1 MLDRRELNC
10 TVTSLLLD
18 TQLIICFSSSGFVSW
33 LCPLFVILSVCQI
46 NELNH
51 WLFAL
56 QYMKM
61 LIKMYIMTVI
71 SVEESAFNWLHCWCR
86 ACVWV
91 LHSVL
96 CASVAGS
103 NGWHYLNR
111 WTRPHENVMSVSSYR
126 HNIHRT
132 AMTVTN
138 NDRWKGVLEE
148 FRVDGDN
155 LQTLLMT

>member
-1 MLDRRELNC
+1 MFHL
-10 TVTSLLLD
+10 
-18 TQLIICFSSSGFVSW
+18 ICFCSLTVSFIRHSQCVSNK
-33 LCPLFVILSVCQI
+33 LIESLTIC
-46 NELNH
+46 
-51 WLFAL
+51 FAI
-56 QYMKM
+56 YENAWMF
-61 LIKMYIMTVI
+61 IKMYIMTVI